1 MSNRKFKKTRP
12 GRRGVTP
19 ANTYH
24 LSRILLF
31 LRENKGYHLRKTLI
45 NNCCMN
51 GYQVKNALQFLVKEG
66 FVEEVKDNHLLFLY
80 SIKERKIRRGKI
92 RRDKERVKKAQ
103 RKYYL
108 KNREKILKER
118 KLSSKKK
125 KK

>member
-80 SIKERKIRRGKI
+80 SIKERKIRRGRKI
-92 RRDKERVKKAQ
+92 DKKKVKKAQ